1 MSWSEWRDQNFA
13 LMMRAIFNLANFLII
28 GKNMSL
34 FQLTMIFGFSLASL
48 HVCWVLLIAVGWA
61 QPVIDFI
68 FKLHMLSSPFQVQP
82 FELPLALGLIGIT
95 FLIGCFYGIVF
106 FVVKRAFEKQ

>member
-1 MSWSEWRDQNFA
+1 MSP
-13 LMMRAIFNLANFLII
+13 
-28 GKNMSL
+28 
-34 FQLTMIFGFSLASL
+34 FQLSMISGFSLASL
-48 HVCWVLLIAVGWA
+48 HICWALLVAIGWA

-68 FKLHMLSSPFQVQP
+68 FKLHMLSSPFKVQT

-106 FVVKRAFEKQ
+106 SVMKNACQKK

>member
-1 MSWSEWRDQNFA
+1 
-13 LMMRAIFNLANFLII
+13 
-28 GKNMSL
+28 MSL
-34 FQLTMIFGFSLASL
+34 FQLSMISGFSLASL
-48 HVCWVLLIAVGWA
+48 HICWALLVAIGWA

-106 FVVKRAFEKQ
+106 FVMKNAFQRQ